1 MLPPYETDIFI
12 PWRGFYVFAKKGK
25 GTYMYAIFTK
35 GKLLFR
41 GHLGV
46 ISL

>member
-12 PWRGFYVFAKKGK
+12 SWRGFCVFAKKEK

-35 GKLLFR
+35 GKILFR
-41 GHLGV
+41 VHLGV
-46 ISL
+46 IPL